1 MTNLSHYRGYPTIK
15 YFPAGAKLDAEE
27 YDGGRTASDIVA
39 WAESKLE
46 EFAEPPEIR
55 EVIIEYT
62 IISNLTSYFDC
73 VMSNDSLMGN

>member
-55 EVIIEYT
+55 EVIINKYNKYKLYT
-62 IISNLTSYFDC
+62 NIQLLAI
-73 VMSNDSLMGN
+73 